1 MPEAVEDRP
10 RVTSL
15 NHILWHL
22 NVRHS
27 LDYKSRFHNLTPKC
41 WIWLICFLLFYLCF
55 YANYMYL
62 CLLKS
67 NQFVMSFNK
76 HVWKDTS
83 LYQVRKKIEKD
94 VFLFSNTGGSEEKKI
109 EYTPNKSWTCNMTLG
124 VTSSDALPPSQRRLV
139 ERKATIKT
147 MFLPALHL
155 SWVAW
160 ENSRHLE

>member
-1 MPEAVEDRP
+1 
-10 RVTSL
+10 
-15 NHILWHL
+15 
-22 NVRHS
+22 
-27 LDYKSRFHNLTPKC
+27 
-41 WIWLICFLLFYLCF
+41 
-55 YANYMYL
+55 MYL

-83 LYQVRKKIEKD
+83 LYQVGKKIEKD
-94 VFLFSNTGGSEEKKI
+94 VFLFNNTGGSEEKKI

-124 VTSSDALPPSQRRLV
+124 VTSPDALPPSQRRLV
-139 ERKATIKT
+139 ECKATIKT

-160 ENSRHLE
+160 ENSRHY

>member
-1 MPEAVEDRP
+1 M
-10 RVTSL
+10 
-15 NHILWHL
+15 
-22 NVRHS
+22 
-27 LDYKSRFHNLTPKC
+27 
-41 WIWLICFLLFYLCF
+41 
-55 YANYMYL
+55 
-62 CLLKS
+62 
-67 NQFVMSFNK
+67 
-76 HVWKDTS
+76 DTS
-83 LYQVRKKIEKD
+83 LYQVGKKIEKD